1 MPSTTVETEERNS
14 LRENTCEGNT
24 TVWFRHRSLSS
35 VARTLLPRAEEL
47 HGSGMPW
54 RQVASQLR
62 VSYSAI
68 YLWRRLARNRTE
80 RGRNIGEESSA

>member
-1 MPSTTVETEERNS
+1 MPSTAVETQKHNS
-14 LRENTCEGNT
+14 LHENTCEEHT
-24 TVWFRHRSLSS
+24 IVWFRHRSLSS

-68 YLWRRLARNRTE
+68 YLWRRLARNWTK
-80 RGRNIGEESSA
+80 RGRDIREKPSA